1 MACSNVRLWKLLR
14 KNEERRLDAFEMKGL
29 RKILWVLWTAKK
41 KTNDWVLNKAGVRK
55 QLLKTVKAKK
65 LAYYDSVSLYKF
77 AIEFAIE
84 WSHHK

>member
-1 MACSNVRLWKLLR
+1 
-14 KNEERRLDAFEMKGL
+14 
-29 RKILWVLWTAKK
+29 LWTAKK